1 MMNWIGGLL
10 GVVLV
15 VYLAFGAWLY
25 VAQERLM
32 FVPGEA
38 PPPPGETEA
47 PDLRAVTT
55 TTADGLDLVSWYAPP
70 PRDGGAVVVYFHG
83 NAGNLAGRAHKARAL
98 LDAGLGVLLV
108 GYRGYNGNPGQPGQA
123 GFRLDGLAVL
133 DFLEGE
139 GFGPDHR
146 VFYGESIGSGTALP
160 LAVERGAAAVVLEG
174 AFTTMVDMGR
184 HQYPVFPIFSFL
196 IRHPF
201 DNVGAANALSAPLL
215 ILHGANDDLVPPAM
229 GRRLAEA
236 ARAGGNDQVELIIHP
251 EANHVDLFDY
261 GALATIIDMLKTVLP
276 NAGIGVSQAEG

>member
-1 MMNWIGGLL
+1 MLNWIGGLL
-10 GVVLV
+10 GVVLM

-32 FVPGEA
+32 FVPGEV
-38 PPPPGETEA
+38 PPPTGETEA
-47 PDLRAVTT
+47 PELRPVTT
-55 TTADGLDLVSWYAPP
+55 TTEDGLDLVSWYAPP
-70 PRDGGAVVVYFHG
+70 PKDGGAVVVYFHG
-83 NAGNLAGRAHKARAL
+83 NAGNLAGRAYKARAL

-139 GFGPDHR
+139 GFGPDRR

-174 AFTTMVDMGR
+174 AFSSMVAMGR

-201 DNVGAANALSAPLL
+201 DNVSAAHALSAPLL

-229 GRRLAEA
+229 AHRLAEA
-236 ARAGGNDQVELIIHP
+236 ARAGGNDRVTLVIHP
-251 EANHVDLFDY
+251 QAGHVDLFDH
-261 GALATIIDMLKTVLP
+261 GASATIIDMLKDVLP
-276 NAGIGVSQAEG
+276 DAGIGGPQAEG